1 MRRLAAVAVAVG
13 LIGAAQVGAWGG
25 EGHRLILDRA
35 IQLLPPELRA
45 AFDADRAALLEHAA
59 AQGLPGEHH
68 FYLTFR
74 TAHAGVGLSPGL
86 HARYPGE
93 MTIVLEHQ
101 FWDLAVG
108 EDAFSVTLR
117 FGGAPE
123 RLHVPFAALV
133 SFADPG
139 AEFGLRFDAVPQA
152 GAVEPGAE
160 PGAELAVSAT
170 ETASGNVVDI
180 RAFRRPGREA

>member
-1 MRRLAAVAVAVG
+1 MADDDTIDYPRLVREALRAVPRQA
-13 LIGAAQVGAWGG
+13 
-25 EGHRLILDRA
+25 
-35 IQLLPPELRA
+35 LRA
-45 AFDADRAALLEHAA
+45 AAAEGIPAGHA
-59 AQGLPGEHH
+59 
-68 FYLTFR
+68 FYLTLR
-74 TAHAGVGLSPGL
+74 TACPGVVLSPGL
-86 HARYPGE
+86 HARYPDE

-108 EDAFSVTLR
+108 EEAFSVTLR

-139 AEFGLRFDAVPQA
+139 ADFGLRFEAVPD
-152 GAVEPGAE
+152 GG
-160 PGAELAVSAT
+160 AT
-170 ETASGNVVDI
+170 EPAAGRVALPAPETAAGNVVDI

>member
-1 MRRLAAVAVAVG
+1 MADDDRIDYARLVREA
-13 LIGAAQVGAWGG
+13 
-25 EGHRLILDRA
+25 
-35 IQLLPPELRA
+35 LRGVP
-45 AFDADRAALLEHAA
+45 RQALRIAA
-59 AQGLPGEHH
+59 AEGIPGGHA

-74 TAHAGVGLSPGL
+74 TALPGVALSPGL

-93 MTIVLEHQ
+93 LTIVLEHQ

-108 EDAFSVTLR
+108 EEAFSVTLR
-117 FGGAPE
+117 FAGVPE

-139 AEFGLRFDAVPQA
+139 AEFGLRFDPLPEGTERAA
-152 GAVEPGAE
+152 EAAE
-160 PGAELAVSAT
+160 PAPAAGPT
-170 ETASGNVVDI
+170 EPAAGNVVDI

>member
-1 MRRLAAVAVAVG
+1 MADDDTIDYPRLVREA
-13 LIGAAQVGAWGG
+13 
-25 EGHRLILDRA
+25 
-35 IQLLPPELRA
+35 LRGVP
-45 AFDADRAALLEHAA
+45 RQALRSAA
-59 AQGLPGEHH
+59 AEGIPAGHA

-74 TAHAGVGLSPGL
+74 TAHPGVGLSPGL
-86 HARYPGE
+86 HARYPDE

-139 AEFGLRFDAVPQA
+139 ARVRPEVRGRPASRGGRA
-152 GAVEPGAE
+152 GGPSPGR
-160 PGAELAVSAT
+160 PELAVSAT

>member
-1 MRRLAAVAVAVG
+1 MADDDTIDYPRLVREALRAVPRQA
-13 LIGAAQVGAWGG
+13 
-25 EGHRLILDRA
+25 
-35 IQLLPPELRA
+35 LRA
-45 AFDADRAALLEHAA
+45 AAAEGIPAGHA
-59 AQGLPGEHH
+59 
-68 FYLTFR
+68 FYLTLR
-74 TAHAGVGLSPGL
+74 TAHPGVVLSPGL
-86 HARYPGE
+86 HARYPEE

-108 EDAFSVTLR
+108 EEAFSVTLR

-139 AEFGLRFDAVPQA
+139 AEFGLRFEAVAESGATEPAGKPQA
-152 GAVEPGAE
+152 GRVAAP
-160 PGAELAVSAT
+160 AT
-170 ETASGNVVDI
+170 ETAPGNVVDI